1 MARHPH
7 WHCHCHCRWSFL
19 RKGELAQPLIDEEGE
34 EKEEDVA
41 QVFCFHW
48 VLHNVYSWDFCEFSI
63 KSKPATLL
71 TKGFLQLVMP
81 LQHTVD
87 RHYLLDIVWETPEI
101 ANLPVLTIAE
111 KPENVVHERPFIK
124 YLSVMDKS
132 HHGWRPQDQE
142 QPGNMKLSRIP
153 HMLNAIH
160 TF

>member
-1 MARHPH
+1 MNFGYSMARHPH

-19 RKGELAQPLIDEEGE
+19 RKGEFAQPLIDEEGE

-81 LQHTVD
+81 LQHTV
-87 RHYLLDIVWETPEI
+87 HSSKLDALPKINFALALPSET
-101 ANLPVLTIAE
+101 N
-111 KPENVVHERPFIK
+111 F
-124 YLSVMDKS
+124 
-132 HHGWRPQDQE
+132 
-142 QPGNMKLSRIP
+142 KLSNSKIISGMYPLHQFTYLWPQGSGRG
-153 HMLNAIH
+153 HSNLVGASA
-160 TF
+160 TWREL